1 MAPVLYSFRRCPYAI
16 RARMTLWYARIV
28 VEHREVLLSNKP
40 RAMLDAS
47 PKGTVPIL
55 VLPDS
60 VVLEESRDIMRW
72 ALAQHDPQDW
82 WPEAQADTINELIDE
97 NDDSFKLI
105 IDHYK
110 YSDRFPE
117 RSKLDY
123 RRQGEGF
130 LERLEHQLDNQKYLL
145 GNRITMVDIALFP
158 FVRQFAMVD
167 DQWFEQSPFAKLRG
181 WLQEFKAC
189 SLFSHTMA
197 KLQPW
202 SEGDPAL
209 HLGNEEA
216 RVPI

>member
-72 ALAQHDPQDW
+72 ALAQHDPQAW
-82 WPEAQADTINELIDE
+82 WREAQADRMNELIDE
-97 NDDSFKLI
+97 NDDSFKPIL
-105 IDHYK
+105 DHYK
-110 YSDRFPE
+110 YSERFPE

-130 LERLEHQLDNQKYLL
+130 LEQLERQLVNQKFLL
-145 GNRITMVDIALFP
+145 GNCITMADIALFP

-167 DQWFEQSPFAKLRG
+167 DQWFEQAPYAKLRG
-181 WLQEFKAC
+181 WLHELKTC
-189 SLFSHTMA
+189 SLFSQAMV
-197 KLQPW
+197 KLQTW

-209 HLGNEEA
+209 HLGNDHTN
-216 RVPI
+216 